1 MGTRDGV
8 AAPDDGQGRQVLQA
22 RGRERRLLAEP
33 GHEPGPQR
41 REPLPRVPD
50 LHPIALQVGGQSRQ
64 QALPAPFQRGLLAR
78 HALGQKA
85 RQALALAGYD
95 LLANAVMA
103 FMACAAT
110 VLTLLSTAF
119 VRPRLHARRRRK

>member
-1 MGTRDGV
+1 MKK
-8 AAPDDGQGRQVLQA
+8 PVLKIQYDSPVILTFA
-22 RGRERRLLAEP
+22 LL
-33 GHEPGPQR
+33 
-41 REPLPRVPD
+41 
-50 LHPIALQVGGQSRQ
+50 
-64 QALPAPFQRGLLAR
+64 GLLALLANQSG
-78 HALGQKA
+78 ALQSVLQQLVGYGNS
-85 RQALALAGYD
+85 QALALAGYD